1 MQELVGYSLRTLEG
15 ENVPAY
21 TTSSFPLKVG
31 YSLER
36 CSLLLKELGIKQN
49 KNEYVEDG
57 DRFLQLFKLEWVSKI
72 SSICIK
78 TIDVNKF
85 TKVTLLPPT
94 EDILKVNNHLKN
106 EIPKLY
112 ESLLKEVTW
121 EHLHLLAEAV
131 STRLTVFNKQRGN
144 EVFQLM
150 ITCFKER
157 KYEERWNCRNKKQV
171 ESFGESTDEKVRFM
185 ITSPIQSF
193 VTRPTFGNW

>member
-1 MQELVGYSLRTLEG
+1 MLILLCVQELVGYSLRTLEG

-112 ESLLKEVTW
+112 ESLLKEVT
-121 EHLHLLAEAV
+121 
-131 STRLTVFNKQRGN
+131 
-144 EVFQLM
+144 
-150 ITCFKER
+150 
-157 KYEERWNCRNKKQV
+157 
-171 ESFGESTDEKVRFM
+171 
-185 ITSPIQSF
+185 
-193 VTRPTFGNW
+193 